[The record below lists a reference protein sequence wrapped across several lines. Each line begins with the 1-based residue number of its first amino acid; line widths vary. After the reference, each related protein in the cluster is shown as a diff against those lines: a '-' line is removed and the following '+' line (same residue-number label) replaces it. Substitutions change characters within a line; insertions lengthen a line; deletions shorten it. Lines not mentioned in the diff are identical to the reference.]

1 MRTKLEIMIMPIL
14 MVITV
19 SQGVH
24 AADLKLELLKK
35 LCPVDSVR
43 EENRHI
49 CPVCPD
55 FTDFAGEDYDKFL
68 ITQVIEGS
76 FIAGKSAKFVG
87 YFGCEPRMRHYGGFL
102 LLTEDE
108 GAERLLVDEEREYL
122 GICRKIAG
130 KNRDLLE
137 CRGGDT
143 LQGRPNWWRVLCE
156 VKDDGS
162 LTCKKGKIKEK
173 GK

>member
-1 MRTKLEIMIMPIL
+1 MPIL

-68 ITQVIEGS
+68 IT
-76 FIAGKSAKFVG
+76 
-87 YFGCEPRMRHYGGFL
+87 
-102 LLTEDE
+102 
-108 GAERLLVDEEREYL
+108 
-122 GICRKIAG
+122 
-130 KNRDLLE
+130 
-137 CRGGDT
+137 GD
-143 LQGRPNWWRVLCE
+143 
-156 VKDDGS
+156 
-162 LTCKKGKIKEK
+162 
-173 GK
+173 